1 MPASH
6 VGVMNRF
13 PWLDLTRNIS
23 LSSRSLLQPLVASTA
38 TRSVTTLTET
48 LVAQVPEKQKK
59 MAELKKNHGNKV

>member
-1 MPASH
+1 
-6 VGVMNRF
+6 MNRF

>member
-1 MPASH
+1 
-6 VGVMNRF
+6 MNRF

-48 LVAQVPEKQKK
+48 LMAQVPEKQKK